1 MFQLIKILFGF
12 NSKLKRINNK
22 YKTTILSRS
31 CKSIGYSPQIAFPI
45 TTYGLENVTIGDN
58 FKSGERLKTRT
69 FSEWGNKKYSPVLKI
84 GDNVSLESDCHIS
97 AVNRVEIGD
106 NVLMAS
112 FVYISDHSHGE
123 VADGETNIPPL
134 ERPLYSKG
142 PIIIGN
148 NVWIG
153 EKVCILPNVRIGDGS
168 VIGAGSVVTKDIPSG
183 SVAVGNPA
191 KVIRK
196 IS

>member
-1 MFQLIKILFGF
+1 MSTFIRLLFPY
-12 NSKLKRINNK
+12 SKLKEYLK
-22 YKTTILSRS
+22 ILKSGRKLKS
-31 CKSIGYSPQIAFPI
+31 CKHIGINPIIAFPI

-58 FKSGERLKTRT
+58 FKSGERLKIRT
-69 FSEWGNKKYSPVLKI
+69 FCEWGNKKYSPVLKI

-97 AVNRVEIGD
+97 AINRVEIGD

-112 FVYISDHSHGE
+112 FVYVSDHSHGE
-123 VADGETNIPPL
+123 VTDGETNIPPL

-153 EKVCILPNVRIGDGS
+153 EKVCILPNVRIGDGA